1 MVDFSLLAAE
11 IDSLVWGTPANFNGF
26 HVILCRKLLADV
38 SDVDA
43 TNTQLQS
50 DLQAAQMKIDELQKE
65 VRLERLKIYYHFCC
79 VPVERCVA

>member
-1 MVDFSLLAAE
+1 VNTAGD
-11 IDSLVWGTPANFNGF
+11 VNKANVKLK
-26 HVILCRKLLADV
+26 VILCRKLPADV